1 MNRGVIL
8 VVLLGLSLS
17 VGLWPLARPYFPK
30 TFGGIKNAL
39 PTLPSK
45 NASEEM
51 SLTSPDLQSAG
62 ILPTQ
67 YTCDGRGIS
76 PELTIAHVPAGTTS
90 LAVTMI
96 DIDVPSLPGSTFYHW
111 GLWGIPPTTSTIPSN
126 SIPQS
131 AIRGTTS
138 AKSTTYVPP
147 CPPSGEHR
155 YVFTVHALRGTT
167 PMASG
172 GTVQQFISSTTSQ
185 VISSASI
192 VTRYKRK

>member
-67 YTCDGRGIS
+67 YTCNGRGIS

-155 YVFTVHALRGTT
+155 YVFTVYALRGTT
-167 PMASG
+167 PMANG

>member
-39 PTLPSK
+39 PSLPSTT
-45 NASEEM
+45 SSDEM
-51 SLTSPDLQSAG
+51 SLASPDLQSAG

-67 YTCDGRGIS
+67 FTCDGRGIS
-76 PELTIAHVPAGTTS
+76 PELTIAHVPAGATS

-96 DIDVPSLPGSTFYHW
+96 DIDVPSLPGGKFYHW
-111 GLWGIPPTTSTIPSN
+111 GLWGIDPKTTTIPTN

-131 AIRGTTS
+131 AIRGSTS
-138 AKSTTYVPP
+138 AKSTTYAPP

-155 YVFTVHALRGTT
+155 YVFTVYALRGTT
-167 PMASG
+167 PMATG
-172 GTVQQFISSTTSQ
+172 GTVQQLISSTTSQ